1 MLSETADAKAFMGLT
16 TLVGHLSGGN
26 LHAARMEL
34 ADTPN
39 EQNVCLF
46 VLTSAFLGED
56 ATLEAELD
64 MLGVAKVNSNDQLAS
79 VEAAEIKANKSGKC
93 VGVCWVGDRIDK
105 GKRHRV
111 MSPTHH
117 KSPMLTTFI
126 RLYLRRAP
134 QMPGCCL

>member
-26 LHAARMEL
+26 LHAARMGL

-64 MLGVAKVNSNDQLAS
+64 MLGVAKVNTDDQLAS
-79 VEAAEIKANKSGKC
+79 VEAAEIKTQNSGKYA
-93 VGVCWVGDRIDK
+93 GVWWMGDKVDMVSR
-105 GKRHRV
+105 
-111 MSPTHH
+111 
-117 KSPMLTTFI
+117 
-126 RLYLRRAP
+126 
-134 QMPGCCL
+134 Q